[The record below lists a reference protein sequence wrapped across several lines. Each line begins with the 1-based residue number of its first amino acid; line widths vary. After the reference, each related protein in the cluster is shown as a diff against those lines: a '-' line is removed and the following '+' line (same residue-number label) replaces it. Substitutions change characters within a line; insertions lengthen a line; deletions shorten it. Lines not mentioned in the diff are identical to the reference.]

1 MKSILRALLLWTAI
15 PLLPVLAQGPL
26 TPPGPPAPSM
36 KTLDQIEPR
45 TPISSVPYSITNAG
59 SYYLT
64 SNLFSGIFGGNGVI
78 IKADNVTLD
87 LNGFALSAGLILFCG
102 LPGAGGNVPAPQQN
116 LSIRDGAVSGSS
128 I

>member
-15 PLLPVLAQGPL
+15 PLFPVLAQGPL

-36 KTLDQIEPR
+36 KTLEQIEPR
-45 TPISSVPYSITNAG
+45 TPISSVSYTVTNAG

-78 IKADNVTLD
+78 IKADTV
-87 LNGFALSAGLILFCG
+87 ALSLSGFSLGEGPIL
-102 LPGAGGNVPAPQQN
+102 
-116 LSIRDGAVSGSS
+116 
-128 I
+128 